1 MACNDLMHVPVLDVR
16 ILRNEI
22 MFPYESQAMKSLDV
36 VIVKSLVSGGP
47 IVLMMKWP
55 DGGYTRT
62 PPVVGISEVPHL
74 LLIQASQSF
83 INNVPHRIAE
93 TTLNPRFGD
102 SREGC
107 CFFL

>member
-16 ILRNEI
+16 ILRNKI

-47 IVLMMKWP
+47 IMLMMKWP

-62 PPVVGISEVPHL
+62 PPVWVLAKFPHPL
-74 LLIQASQSF
+74 VIQASQSF
-83 INNVPHRIAE
+83 ITTVLIA
-93 TTLNPRFGD
+93 
-102 SREGC
+102 
-107 CFFL
+107 